1 MKGIILAGGVGTRLG
16 PITTSYSKQ
25 LVPMYDKPLI
35 YYPLSSLMELNI
47 KDILIITTEN
57 QLENFKRLLKNGS
70 QWGVNINYAVQ
81 NFPKGIA
88 EAFIIGEN
96 FIKNSNVALILG
108 DNIFYGQDLNNE
120 ISSNK
125 FQNGGLIFLNK
136 VVNPSDYGVAIIKN
150 NKVKHIKEKPK
161 IQKSNLA
168 VTGLY
173 LYDKNVSKIAKKL
186 KPSKRNELEITDL
199 NNFYN
204 KEYKLNYIELNSS
217 TVWFDAGTTN
227 SLLQASQYIQA
238 IQERNNLL
246 VGSPEET
253 SYRKKYITKNEFKKL
268 IKSMPNNS
276 YSLSLKR
283 YLVQS

>member
-25 LVPMYDKPLI
+25 LVPIYDKPLI

-150 NKVKHIKEKPK
+150 NKIKHIKEKPK
-161 IQKSNLA
+161 IKKSNLS

>member
-25 LVPMYDKPLI
+25 LVPIYDKPLI

-150 NKVKHIKEKPK
+150 NKIKHIKEKPK

>member
-25 LVPMYDKPLI
+25 SVPIYDKPLI

-150 NKVKHIKEKPK
+150 NKIKHIKEKPK

>member
-1 MKGIILAGGVGTRLG
+1 VFSI
-16 PITTSYSKQ
+16 
-25 LVPMYDKPLI
+25 
-35 YYPLSSLMELNI
+35 
-47 KDILIITTEN
+47 
-57 QLENFKRLLKNGS
+57 
-70 QWGVNINYAVQ
+70 
-81 NFPKGIA
+81 
-88 EAFIIGEN
+88 
-96 FIKNSNVALILG
+96 
-108 DNIFYGQDLNNE
+108 LNNE

-150 NKVKHIKEKPK
+150 NKIKHIKEKPK